1 MNERTDHIQGPDG
14 TVHALPV
21 MGTFI
26 VRDGKITRW
35 TDYWDTGLM
44 GKMMSRRGH
53 VELVPKY

>member
-1 MNERTDHIQGPDG
+1 
-14 TVHALPV
+14 

-44 GKMMSRRGH
+44 GKMMGGEDTSA
-53 VELVPKY
+53 LVPTY